1 LSGYLEV
8 NFQHRKLFST
18 LHQIN
23 HTAMVQAD
31 KGARAGNFIIDIL
44 VLLVIIVLFTYL
56 IWFVYPD
63 ITDTDSAAFDV
74 LASTTFFLYYFL
86 SEFFF
91 GKTVGKILTK
101 TIVLDKNGNKPK
113 TFNLVV
119 RSLVR
124 LIPVESITFLFG
136 LGFHDLVSGTVV
148 VKANS
153 LQSPVN
159 QS

>member
-1 LSGYLEV
+1 
-8 NFQHRKLFST
+8 
-18 LHQIN
+18 
-23 HTAMVQAD
+23 MVQAD
-31 KGARAGNFIIDIL
+31 KGTRAGNFIIDML
-44 VLLVIIVLFTYL
+44 VLIIIIVLLTYL

-63 ITDTDSAAFDV
+63 ILDTDSVTFDV
-74 LASTTFFLYYFL
+74 LASTTFFLYYFI

-91 GKTVGKILTK
+91 AKTVGKLLTK
-101 TIVLDKNGNKPK
+101 TIVVDKSGNKPK

-148 VKANS
+148 VKADG
-153 LQSPVN
+153 LQSPIN